1 MNDSNNKRS
10 VWSYILPYFFTV
22 LFVVLIVAVII
33 RQIVATGPTTF
44 AESDLDTILRTDVDD
59 LNTIA
64 GTYNDGEYYIRNVS
78 VKTNISTTTVTGEA
92 YRHDKGYTQVS
103 FQLILPAEEWTT
115 RASHNPDKP
124 IAITGSDGK
133 TLDAHAPWS
142 EVFIARVSDWSSLDW
157 VKTRNNTEK
166 NFTVATLT
174 NTDPYTASWWDTW
187 GPTVIELVL
196 ILLLGFFFFR
206 MLNSSVNGANRQAMD
221 FNKSPA
227 RREDASKIRFSDVAG
242 CDEEKAEMVEMVEY
256 LKDPKKYSKYGARLP
271 KGVLLIGNPGT
282 GKTLLAKAVAG
293 EAGVPFYSISGS
305 DFVEMFV
312 GVGAGRVRDLFHKA
326 KQTAP
331 CIVFIDEIDA
341 VGRQRGAGLGG
352 GNDEREQTLNQLL
365 VEMDGFEYNAGILV
379 IAATNRDDVL
389 DPALLRPGRFD
400 RIITVSL
407 PDAAGREAIFKV
419 HARNKKIDPS
429 VDFHALSKRTVGFS
443 GADIENILNE
453 AAILAVRFHK
463 ESVGMAE
470 IDEAIDRRIAG
481 PAKSGKGMND
491 QERKEVAFHEAGHAV
506 IGLVLPYSEKVQKI
520 TIIPRGRTGG
530 HVLMT
535 PEDDR
540 FLLTKKEL
548 LAQITGLLGGRA
560 SEEIFFDDIST
571 GAENDIQE
579 ATRLAR
585 MMVTEFGMSDLG
597 PIQYEQNSG
606 SVFLGRDYANT
617 QRNFS
622 SEVAFEIDKAV
633 REIIDTAHKQAIDIL
648 TDHKEQVTLIAET
661 LLQKE
666 TITAEEIDSLIKTG
680 KLPEKK
686 VATVNE
692 KLSPEEKAVI
702 DGKISAENQ
711 LKTEEKPAAPAPETK
726 PAASSESKSAEAPK
740 AEATKPADEKPAE
753 TPAAPKKAAPKKPT
767 DDEKK

>member
-1 MNDSNNKRS
+1 MDEGNNNNNRRNI
-10 VWSYILPYFFTV
+10 WSYILPYFFIALTIIV
-22 LFVVLIVAVII
+22 IVWYALSRMSGGVV
-33 RQIVATGPTTF
+33 TWK
-44 AESDLDTILRTDVDD
+44 ESDLDEVLRVNGSATENSALVQ
-59 LNTIA
+59 
-64 GTYNDGEYYIRNVS
+64 RVS
-78 VKTNISTTTVTGEA
+78 VSQGYKAVTVSGDAYEYTTKKKFSYQVVIEEDRWNNKFNVASYATDNAGKVTITTVEHESWSTI
-92 YRHDKGYTQVS
+92 
-103 FQLILPAEEWTT
+103 FQGTVNEWNANGGLVDTYG
-115 RASHNPDKP
+115 
-124 IAITGSDGK
+124 TGSYSVADAFK
-133 TLDAHAPWS
+133 T
-142 EVFIARVSDWSSLDW
+142 
-157 VKTRNNTEK
+157 
-166 NFTVATLT
+166 
-174 NTDPYTASWWDTW
+174 SWWDTW
-187 GPTVIELVL
+187 GPTIVTVVGTI
-196 ILLLGFFFFR
+196 IIGIIFFVR
-206 MLNSSVNGANRQAMD
+206 LNGSVNGANKQAMD

-242 CDEEKAEMVEMVEY
+242 CDEEKAEMVELVGY

-271 KGVLLIGNPGT
+271 KGVLLIGPPGT

-293 EAGVPFYSISGS
+293 EAKVPFYSISGS

-312 GVGAGRVRDLFHKA
+312 GVGAGRVRDLFARA
-326 KQTAP
+326 KKTAP

-407 PDAAGREAIFKV
+407 PDCAGREAIFKV
-419 HARNKKIDPS
+419 HARNKKIDPL
-429 VDFHALSKRTVGFS
+429 VDFKALAKRTVGFS

-453 AAILAVRFHK
+453 AAILAVRFNK
-463 ESVGMAE
+463 ETVGMEE

-481 PAKSGKGMND
+481 PAKSSKGMND
-491 QERKEVAFHEAGHAV
+491 QERKEVSYHEAGHAV

-579 ATRLAR
+579 ATKLAR

-606 SVFLGRDYANT
+606 SVFLGRDYTNT

-633 REIIDTAHKQAIDIL
+633 REIIDSAHKQALEIL
-648 TDHKEQVTLIAET
+648 TAHKAEVTLIAET
-661 LLQKE
+661 LLEKE
-666 TITAEEIDSLIKTG
+666 TITAEEIESLIKTG

-686 VATVNE
+686 VAVVQQKDE
-692 KLSPEEKAVI
+692 GSAEEKAVI
-702 DGKISAENQ
+702 DGKISPEKQ
-711 LKTEEKPAAPAPETK
+711 LHEEEKRADEKPAAPTPESK
-726 PAASSESKSAEAPK
+726 PAPAKKEEPKPKDDSEA
-740 AEATKPADEKPAE
+740 
-753 TPAAPKKAAPKKPT
+753 KK
-767 DDEKK
+767 